1 MPEERVAVIVRTM
14 DRSRAA
20 EVTLPRETTVMDLVQ
35 ASKDNWKLAGDVEY
49 QIINNRTGMQL
60 LPTQLLSPEV
70 VADGDELVVN
80 PLLVA
85 G

>member
-1 MPEERVAVIVRTM
+1 
-14 DRSRAA
+14 
-20 EVTLPRETTVMDLVQ
+20 VQ